1 MNKITTLITSFVFLF
16 SSASAQMWNGVDTL
30 YGNEWIE
37 YDQSHFKIMVAEDGL
52 YRVDYQ
58 TLVDQGI
65 PLSTLQGNQLQIFQ
79 ILSKKW
85 QTQNLVYSQI
95 LVPIF

>member
-1 MNKITTLITSFVFLF
+1 MLTMNKTITLITSFLFL
-16 SSASAQMWNGVDTL
+16 SSCMSAQMWNGVDTL

-52 YRVDYQ
+52 YRVGYQ

-65 PLSTLQGNQLQIFQ
+65 PVSTIQGSQLR
-79 ILSKKW
+79 L
-85 QTQNLVYSQI
+85 YHMG
-95 LVPIF
+95 

>member
-1 MNKITTLITSFVFLF
+1 MNKIITLITSFIFLF

-37 YDQSHFKIMVAEDGL
+37 YDQSYYKIMVAEDGL
-52 YRVDYQ
+52 YRVGYQ

-65 PLSTLQGNQLQIFQ
+65 PVSTIQG
-79 ILSKKW
+79 
-85 QTQNLVYSQI
+85 
-95 LVPIF
+95 